1 MSETLEKSSAAT
13 TGGCAT
19 ELDVVVCRRR
29 IGRLLRPL
37 QVPQAQ
43 PEGLIRGLSRAL
55 RAGLMSR

>member
-1 MSETLEKSSAAT
+1 MSETQEKSSAAT

-19 ELDVVVCRRR
+19 ELDVAVCRR

-43 PEGLIRGLSRAL
+43 LEGLIRGLSRAL